1 MTTAT
6 QHSNPSISVLIVN
19 YNTEA
24 YLSRCL
30 ASLLQQTDIRLQV
43 IVVDNCS
50 QETEQA
56 KLQQYA
62 SQTITIIQS
71 EVNLGFGRANNLA
84 ADSATGEYL
93 LILNPD
99 TRLLRPDT
107 LQRMISTLAHSGHAM
122 LSPLIDEPEKGKQVT
137 PRYKYPAQKYCRHTS
152 FSALKGEIAWVLG
165 ACMLMK
171 RSDYMQIGGFD
182 RDFFMYGEDTD
193 ICLRIRKQIGSIG
206 FAPDI
211 VIEHIGGASEKQ
223 APTLEKWVRKRRGA
237 FLFYQKHYHPN
248 DLRKITQRKRISAYL
263 TIGIGWIKQ
272 TLGLNTSLSDQA
284 KIKAHATLQAMQSD
298 ITPTVKA

>member
-1 MTTAT
+1 MTTVIP
-6 QHSNPSISVLIVN
+6 HSVPSISVLIVN

-24 YLSRCL
+24 YLSHCL
-30 ASLLQQTDIRLQV
+30 ASLLQQTGIQLQV

-50 QETEQA
+50 QQAEQIR
-56 KLQQYA
+56 LQQYA
-62 SQTITIIQS
+62 SQQITIIQS

-99 TRLLRPDT
+99 TRLLMPDT
-107 LQRMISTLAHSGHAM
+107 LQRMIATMANSGHAM
-122 LSPLIDEPEKGKQVT
+122 LSPLIDEPEKGKHVT
-137 PRYKYPAQKYCRHTS
+137 PRYKYPAQKYCKHTK

-165 ACMLMK
+165 ACMLIK
-171 RSDYMQIGGFD
+171 RSDYMHIGGFD

-193 ICLRIRKQIGSIG
+193 LCLRIRKQIGSIG

-223 APTLEKWVRKRRGA
+223 APTLEKWTRKRRGA
-237 FLFYQKHYHPN
+237 FLFYQKHYHPR
-248 DLRKITQRKRISAYL
+248 DVRMIMQRKRFNAYL
-263 TIGIGWIKQ
+263 TIGMGWIKQ
-272 TLGLNTSLSDQA
+272 KLALNTASSEQA
-284 KIKAHATLQAMQSD
+284 QVKAYATLQAMQSGTASA
-298 ITPTVKA
+298 IKA